1 MKKSSDIPN
10 RITRDMTV
18 LDVLSRYSETEAV
31 FRRYD
36 ALAGE
41 CICCRALFDT
51 LEKMASKYDLDLE
64 ELMSKLRN
72 TAQQLYKK
80 TTIPMLSIETDYSM
94 EDAEQLK
101 TRVEAFVE
109 MVKAK

>member
-10 RITRDMTV
+10 RITPDMTV
-18 LDVLSRYSETEAV
+18 LDVLSRYRETETV

-51 LEKMASKYDLDLE
+51 LKDMSCKYNLDLE
-64 ELMSKLRN
+64 ELMSKLRE
-72 TAQQLYKK
+72 AAKLSRKK
-80 TTIPMLSIETDYSM
+80 E
-94 EDAEQLK
+94 
-101 TRVEAFVE
+101 
-109 MVKAK
+109 

>member
-18 LDVLSRYSETEAV
+18 LDALSRYSETEAV

-51 LEKMASKYDLDLE
+51 LENMASKYNLDLE
-64 ELMSKLRN
+64 ELMSNLRDG
-72 TAQQLYKK
+72 AQQACKK
-80 TTIPMLSIETDYSM
+80 QISPCYPLRPTTAWRIWNS
-94 EDAEQLK
+94 LK
-101 TRVEAFVE
+101 QGLRHLL
-109 MVKAK
+109 KW